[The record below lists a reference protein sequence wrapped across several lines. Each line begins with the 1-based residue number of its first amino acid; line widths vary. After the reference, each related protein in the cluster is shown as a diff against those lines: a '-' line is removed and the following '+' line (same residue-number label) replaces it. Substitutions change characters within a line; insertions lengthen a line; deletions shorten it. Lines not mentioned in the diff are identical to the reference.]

1 MARILLTEPDRAIRE
16 FIAGILT
23 EFGHDVVTCEN
34 IVEAEVWLATSPI
47 DVLVT
52 DLVLRGEQGVMLS
65 RSCSA
70 MGIPTVTLTGR
81 DFLPDQVS
89 RPPPL
94 LEKPFRFSDLQ
105 RVLTAIDTARW
116 AAAVHRQRISAA
128 LSLGGAVGSSV
139 FAVFCIP
146 AGDPILTLAA
156 MMLHQH
162 QTL

>member
-16 FIAGILT
+16 FISGILT

-70 MGIPTVTLTGR
+70 LGIPTVTLSGGIFSPAQCPGR
-81 DFLPDQVS
+81 RRCSKSRSGFPICNVSSTPSTRHIRQLP
-89 RPPPL
+89 
-94 LEKPFRFSDLQ
+94 F
-105 RVLTAIDTARW
+105 TARG
-116 AAAVHRQRISAA
+116 SAPA
-128 LSLGGAVGSSV
+128 DHLGAQWPTRYLPCS
-139 FAVFCIP
+139 A
-146 AGDPILTLAA
+146 
-156 MMLHQH
+156 
-162 QTL
+162 

>member
-23 EFGHDVVTCEN
+23 EFGHEVVACGN

-47 DVLVT
+47 NVLVT
-52 DLVLRGEQGVMLS
+52 DLVLHGEQGVMLS

-70 MGIPTVTLTGR
+70 RGIPTVTLSGGV
-81 DFLPDQVS
+81 FLPGQTS

-105 RVLTAIDTARW
+105 RVLNAINTAHS
-116 AAAVHRQRISAA
+116 AAAVHRPRI
-128 LSLGGAVGSSV
+128 GAG
-139 FAVFCIP
+139 
-146 AGDPILTLAA
+146 
-156 MMLHQH
+156 
-162 QTL
+162 